1 MGWFGYS
8 LCNWDKAHYTLAM
21 NKIKSLCRYQDAEH
35 SQQQNFCCQEEANS
49 SGFCYWH
56 DHTVDKT
63 GANVKEKL
71 VQYAQAGG
79 LLRGIIL
86 KRADLSNIDLVNHHQ
101 RSGYDFSYADFYHA
115 DLCDA
120 HLFNIN
126 LSHASIMKADLRHA
140 NLNCANL
147 QNTNLLGVKWS
158 GSKFEN
164 IKIGNQLIQESLAK
178 QATKEGNS
186 FESNDYL
193 EQAEEIYRDLRKHA
207 EQEGIFT
214 LSGFF
219 IHKEL
224 TMRRLQLPR
233 YSGKRFISKLV
244 DIFCGYGEAPLRIIS
259 LSIFIILICA
269 ILYSFTGLSYQ
280 DTLQKISSQHSLSD
294 NISLFL
300 SSLYFSVVT
309 FTTLGYGD
317 FNPVGISRAIA
328 AIEAFTGSFTIA
340 LFVVVFVKK
349 MTR

>member
-1 MGWFGYS
+1 MH
-8 LCNWDKAHYTLAM
+8 N
-21 NKIKSLCRYQDAEH
+21 IKSLCQYQDPEN
-35 SQQQNFCCQEEANS
+35 SQQQNFCCHEEAND

-56 DHTVDKT
+56 DKTLDKT
-63 GANVKEKL
+63 GDNVKEKL
-71 VQYAQAGG
+71 EQYAQAGG
-79 LLRGIIL
+79 LLRGVIL
-86 KRADLSNIDLVNHHQ
+86 KRTNLHNIDLVNHHQ
-101 RSGYDFSYADFYHA
+101 KIGYDFSYADFYHA
-115 DLCDA
+115 DLSGA
-120 HLFNIN
+120 HLFNIS
-126 LSHASIMKADLRHA
+126 LPHASIMKADLRNS

-147 QNTNLLGVKWS
+147 KATNLLGVKWL
-158 GSKFEN
+158 GNKFEN
-164 IKIGNQLIQESLAK
+164 VKIGKKVLQESLS
-178 QATKEGNS
+178 KEAMKKGNS
-186 FESNDYL
+186 TESNDYL

-207 EQEGIFT
+207 EQEGIFS

-233 YSGKRFISKLV
+233 YSGKRFISKLI
-244 DIFCGYGEAPLRIIS
+244 DIFCGYGEAPLRIIG
-259 LSIFIILICA
+259 LSIFIIIICA
-269 ILYSFTGLSYQ
+269 VLYSFTGLNYQ
-280 DTLQKISSQHSLSD
+280 GALQSINSHHSLNE

-328 AIEAFTGSFTIA
+328 AFEAFTGSFTIA

>member
-1 MGWFGYS
+1 
-8 LCNWDKAHYTLAM
+8 M
-21 NKIKSLCRYQDAEH
+21 NKEKPLCQYQDPDN
-35 SQQQNFCCQEEANS
+35 SPQQTFCCGESANA
-49 SGFCYWH
+49 SGFCFWH
-56 DHTVDKT
+56 DTS
-63 GANVKEKL
+63 AEKSGHDIKGKL
-71 VQYAQAGG
+71 ESYAKSGG
-79 LLRGIIL
+79 LLRGIAL
-86 KRADLSNIDLVNHHQ
+86 SRAQLQGIDLVNHHHKQ
-101 RSGYDFSYADFYHA
+101 GYDFSYADFYHA
-115 DLCDA
+115 NIRNG

-126 LSHASIMKADLRHA
+126 LHNASIMKADCRDA
-140 NLNCANL
+140 NFNCANL
-147 QNTNLLGVKWS
+147 ENTNLLGVKWG

-164 IKIGNQLIQESLAK
+164 IIIGKKVKQELDANQAIKQGKMLESHDLL
-178 QATKEGNS
+178 Q
-186 FESNDYL
+186 
-193 EQAEEIYRDLRKHA
+193 QAEEIYRDLRKHA

-233 YSGKRFISKLV
+233 YSSKRLMSKLV
-244 DIFCGYGEAPLRIIS
+244 DIFCGYGEAPLRIIG

-269 ILYSFTGLSYQ
+269 VLYSFTGLNYQ
-280 DTLQKISSQHSLSD
+280 GTIHRVESTQGMNE
-294 NISLFL
+294 NISLFF

-317 FNPVGISRAIA
+317 FNPIGISRAIA

>member
-1 MGWFGYS
+1 M
-8 LCNWDKAHYTLAM
+8 H
-21 NKIKSLCRYQDAEH
+21 KIKSLCQYQDPEN
-35 SQQQNFCCQEEANS
+35 SQQQNFCCQEEANE

-56 DHTVDKT
+56 DKTLDKT
-63 GANVKEKL
+63 SDNVKIKL
-71 VQYAQAGG
+71 EQYAQAGG
-79 LLRGIIL
+79 LLRGIVL
-86 KRADLSNIDLVNHHQ
+86 KRAKLSNIDLVNHGKKF
-101 RSGYDFSYADFYHA
+101 GYDFSYADFYHA
-115 DLCDA
+115 DLSGA
-120 HLFNIN
+120 HLFNIG
-126 LSHASIMKADLRHA
+126 LPHASIMKADLRNA

-147 QNTNLLGVKWS
+147 NKTNLLGVKWL

-164 IKIGNQLIQESLAK
+164 VKIGKEVLQESLAK
-178 QATKEGNS
+178 LAMKKANKT
-186 FESNDYL
+186 ESNDYL

-224 TMRRLQLPR
+224 TMRRLQLPI
-233 YSGKRFISKLV
+233 YSAKRFISKLV
-244 DIFCGYGEAPLRIIS
+244 DIFCGYGEAPLRIVG
-259 LSIFIILICA
+259 LSIFIIIICA
-269 ILYSFTGLSYQ
+269 VLYSFTGLNYQ
-280 DTLQKISSQHSLSD
+280 DTLYKVSSQHSFNE

-317 FNPVGISRAIA
+317 FNPIGISRAIA
-328 AIEAFTGSFTIA
+328 AFEAFTGSFTIA